1 MPIATADSSL
11 DEAIAEFAR
20 LRPRLLGIASRIV
33 GNWTEAED
41 VVQDAWLR
49 WQLYDRTVVQNPA
62 AFLVTTTTRL
72 AMNAAQSARTRY
84 ETAVGRG
91 LPELVDAT
99 DAPVSRLERS
109 EALAAGI
116 RVLLQRLS
124 PTERAA
130 YVLRQAFDYPYPQI
144 AEVLQVTEANARQLV
159 SRASKHLAVGRRWSA
174 SGIEHERLMH
184 AFVAAAQ
191 RGDVTALENLFAATV
206 RTTTAPH
213 VGTPVESQADGRN
226 TRSRTRDVCRIRN
239 QPGSMARSRAIVCQQ
254 LYDEPRPM
262 PEPECMFDEQPYTLS
277 SSTR

>member
-11 DEAIAEFAR
+11 DDAIAEFAR

-33 GNWTEAED
+33 GSWTEAED

-72 AMNAAQSARTRY
+72 AMNAAQSARTRH

-159 SRASKHLAVGRRWSA
+159 SRASKHLTVGRRWSA

-206 RTTTAPH
+206 RTTAAPR
-213 VGTPVESQADGRN
+213 VGTPVESQPDGRN
-226 TRSRTRDVCRIRN
+226 TRSRQRGVCRIRN

>member
-1 MPIATADSSL
+1 MPIANADSSL
-11 DEAIAEFAR
+11 DDAIAEFAR

-72 AMNAAQSARTRY
+72 AMNAAQSARTRH

-206 RTTTAPH
+206 RTTTAPRIVIERLRH
-213 VGTPVESQADGRN
+213 HGT
-226 TRSRTRDVCRIRN
+226 DV